1 MTKFKV
7 GDIVIK
13 KPEYVY
19 FNTFYSTYGV
29 DATKPFKIV
38 KIDSHCGL
46 VNIFLSIHGETSWT
60 SWNSKYFTKVN
71 TRRIIL

>member
-38 KIDSHCGL
+38 KIDSNC
-46 VNIFLSIHGETSWT
+46 NIFLSIHGETSWT